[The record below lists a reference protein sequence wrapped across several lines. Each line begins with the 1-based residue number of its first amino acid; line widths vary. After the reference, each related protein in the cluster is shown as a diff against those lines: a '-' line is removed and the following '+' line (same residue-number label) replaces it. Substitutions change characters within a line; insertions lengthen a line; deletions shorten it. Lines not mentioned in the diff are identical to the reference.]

1 MPNLTKEQNDKIND
15 EVKCETRL
23 AMEKAGHSMPKIA
36 KELAIIAYSDPN
48 DYYIIDEGGAITLKP
63 LKGLKKKS
71 RAIKK
76 IREKTNIA
84 ELADGS
90 MVFKKSSV
98 ELELHDKVD
107 TLKFSATLMGM
118 VKPTPQDHRHT
129 GTIIVDT
136 GIRRPMDDPGWNGN
150 VVPGATS
157 QAEMDKKDQ

>member
-1 MPNLTKEQNDKIND
+1 MPNLTKEQNDEIND
-15 EVKCETRL
+15 AVMCETRR

-48 DYYIIDEGGAITLKP
+48 DYYNIDEGGAITLKP

-84 ELADGS
+84 ESADGS
-90 MVFKKSSV
+90 MVFKKSTV
-98 ELELHDKVD
+98 ELELHDKLD
-107 TLKFSATLMGM
+107 MLKFSATLMGM
-118 VKPTPQDHRHT
+118 VKPTPQDHRHS

-136 GIRRPMDDPGWNGN
+136 GIRRPMDDPGWTGI
-150 VVPGATS
+150 VEPGATS
-157 QAEMDKKDQ
+157 GADIGKNDQ